1 MLHIRKGVLRTET
14 ILWATFQPARA
25 EKHTDETLTNQLEGG
40 GGVLPF
46 HGSESG
52 LTTSFK
58 ALDKIYMMHN
68 NDHI

>member
-14 ILWATFQPARA
+14 ILWA

-40 GGVLPF
+40 GMGLPF

-52 LTTSFK
+52 RTTSFK

-68 NDHI
+68 KDHIYRYVPKM